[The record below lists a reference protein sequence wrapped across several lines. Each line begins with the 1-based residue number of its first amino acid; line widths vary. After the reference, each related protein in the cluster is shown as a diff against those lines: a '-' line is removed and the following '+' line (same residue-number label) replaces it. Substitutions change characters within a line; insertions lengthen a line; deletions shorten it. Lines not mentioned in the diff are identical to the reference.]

1 MPAIAVCQQHF
12 QWLACR
18 LRGQARSHIF
28 GPWRLWSSDSAWIWM
43 PIAPE
48 PMTAMD
54 VTGVALTPVGAGL
67 LANAV
72 GQSNHQRL
80 TRRLRGQ
87 ARSHIFGPWRLW
99 PSDSSWIWMP
109 IAPEPMMGMD
119 FTGVALTPVGAWRLW
134 SSDSSWIWMPIAQEP
149 MTIMSCEFSR
159 PTKFFPACANPCGS
173 GLARERG
180 GSVKSPVTDT
190 PPSRASPLPQGLFSV
205 EEICFPAIPHGSF
218 PRYRVGRCLRRIH
231 RDRS

>member
-1 MPAIAVCQQHF
+1 MM
-12 QWLACR
+12 
-18 LRGQARSHIF
+18 G
-28 GPWRLWSSDSAWIWM
+28 
-43 PIAPE
+43 
-48 PMTAMD
+48 MD
-54 VTGVALTPVGAGL
+54 FTGVALTPVGAGL

-72 GQSNHQRL
+72 GQLNHQWL

-99 PSDSSWIWMP
+99 PSDSP
-109 IAPEPMMGMD
+109 
-119 FTGVALTPVGAWRLW
+119 
-134 SSDSSWIWMPIAQEP
+134 WIWMPIAQEP

-159 PTKFFPACANPCGS
+159 PTKFFLACANPCGS
-173 GLARERG
+173 GLARECG
-180 GSVKSPVTDT
+180 GSVKSPVADT

-218 PRYRVGRCLRRIH
+218 PRYRVGRSLRRIH